1 MNASTAPSPRSPV
14 NRISAALVAL
24 VAAAAFAG
32 TFFFDPVPPGL
43 PGLGA
48 VEFPRLICLI
58 ILGLAVLLALQ
69 EPGPPDPENVA
80 PDGPALAIW
89 SCCLLFLPVM
99 ALFGMLAA
107 GALFL
112 VVAGLIWGERRIPLL
127 LAVSGGL
134 TLALWLVFVKAFGLT
149 LPAGLVF
156 GG

>member
-1 MNASTAPSPRSPV
+1 MTISTTPSPTSPV
-14 NRISAALVAL
+14 NRISAAIVAL

-48 VEFPRLICLI
+48 VEFPRLICVI
-58 ILGLAVLLALQ
+58 VLGLAALLALQ

-80 PDGPALAIW
+80 PDRGALAIW
-89 SCCLLFLPVM
+89 GCCVLFLPAMV
-99 ALFGMLAA
+99 LFGMLGA

-112 VVAGLIWGERRIPLL
+112 VATGWIWGERRLPML

-134 TLALWLVFVKAFGLT
+134 SLALWLVFVKVFRLT
-149 LPAGLVF
+149 LPGGLVL

>member
-32 TFFFDPVPPGL
+32 TFLFDPVPPGL

-69 EPGPPDPENVA
+69 EPGAPDPDNVA

-89 SCCLLFLPVM
+89 ACCLLFLPVM

-112 VVAGLIWGERRIPLL
+112 VVAGWIWGERRIPLL

-134 TLALWLVFVKAFGLT
+134 ILALWLVFVKAFGLT